1 LNFHRLFEEA
11 IEGFSVEA
19 VAARQKAALA
29 TVGLEDPDAGASPP
43 SEAH

>member
-19 VAARQKAALA
+19 VAARQKRALDAA
-29 TVGLEDPDAGASPP
+29 GLEESRQDASR
-43 SEAH
+43 